1 MIFFSYL
8 YGSTTRLTSLEDVA
22 PEAFDPLGGVG
33 GPLPPPL
40 LPLLLDDDDDEP
52 GGDFGGVAM
61 SYSLEVLGDPL
72 LEPFPFDF
80 LPPP

>member
-8 YGSTTRLTSLEDVA
+8 YGSATRLRSLEDDA

-40 LPLLLDDDDDEP
+40 LSLLLDDDDDEP

-61 SYSLEVLGDPL
+61 SYSFKALGDPL
-72 LEPFPFDF
+72 LESFPFDL

>member
-8 YGSTTRLTSLEDVA
+8 YGSATRLRLLEDDT

-33 GPLPPPL
+33 EPLPPPL
-40 LPLLLDDDDDEP
+40 LPLLLDDDDEP

-61 SYSLEVLGDPL
+61 SYSFGGLGDPL